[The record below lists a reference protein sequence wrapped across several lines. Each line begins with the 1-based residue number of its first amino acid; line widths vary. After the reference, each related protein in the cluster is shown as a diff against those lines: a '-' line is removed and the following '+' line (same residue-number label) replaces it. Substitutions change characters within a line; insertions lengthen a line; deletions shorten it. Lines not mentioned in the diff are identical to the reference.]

1 MHSEWGLQYFEDR
14 LLLALLVQKNL
25 LARRLMQLVLRG
37 WVCKVVMLVITD
49 DALLARRLRQALHR
63 SILNNLY
70 HLLLALALSDRCP
83 LGVRQMLVV

>member
-37 WVCKVVMLVITD
+37 WICKVVMLVITD

-70 HLLLALALSDRCP
+70 HLLLALSLSERCL
-83 LGVRQMLVV
+83 LGLQQMLVV